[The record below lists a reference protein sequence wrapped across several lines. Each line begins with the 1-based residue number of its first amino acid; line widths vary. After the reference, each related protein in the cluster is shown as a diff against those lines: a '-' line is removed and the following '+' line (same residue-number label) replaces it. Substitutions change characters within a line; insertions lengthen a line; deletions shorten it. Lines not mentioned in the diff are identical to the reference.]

1 LTKSMLSATQEKET
15 KFYVKIYDI
24 DKAPKVPKSVTQSLK
39 GVASGK
45 MMANMKREAIF
56 CPVLNRER
64 PFLECFACESFLRR
78 FKGEVHCAGGPAT
91 LFE

>member
-1 LTKSMLSATQEKET
+1 MSQET
-15 KFYVKIYDI
+15 RFYVKIYEKE
-24 DKAPKVPKSVTQSLK
+24 KAIKVPKSVTVSLK

-45 MMANMKREAIF
+45 MMGKMKKEAIF

-64 PFLECFACESFLRR
+64 PFLECFACESFIRR
-78 FKGEVHCAGGPAT
+78 YRGEVHCAGGPAT